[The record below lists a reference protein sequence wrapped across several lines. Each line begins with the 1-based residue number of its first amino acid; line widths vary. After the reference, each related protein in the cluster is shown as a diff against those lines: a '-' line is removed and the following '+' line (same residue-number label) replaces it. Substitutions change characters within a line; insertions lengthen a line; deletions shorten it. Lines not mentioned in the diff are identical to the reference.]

1 MSAPHDESVGPAT
14 GHGTVDGAAPRPS
27 GWVVGMV
34 LFTAT
39 MMIVIGLFQALSG
52 LVALFRN
59 EIYVVAPRYLFALD
73 LTAWGWIHLLI
84 GIAIAV
90 AGYAL
95 ISGQLWARAVGIALA
110 LLSMISNFLFIPYYP
125 AWSLLIITLDVFV
138 VWALCLYNRDAPD
151 ARDAPVS

>member
-14 GHGTVDGAAPRPS
+14 GYGTVDRAATRPS

-39 MMIVIGLFQALSG
+39 MMIVIGLFQALAG